1 MGTSKKITLDE
12 YATTLI
18 RLKARQL
25 IGQYGFSRSDREDL
39 EQELTLNL
47 LIRLSRFDP
56 SKGQPATFVR
66 MVVDRRVASLIR
78 ERKSLSRDYRRAR
91 HLLDEISDEIGDGSL
106 TEPAVDDQ
114 HERDLAMDMAE
125 ALDTLSDVQRSI
137 AESLRDAPLTE
148 VARKHHCS
156 REAMRRHAEQVR
168 RHLARRGL
176 DQYIAA
182 HQTDA
187 APRK

>member
-1 MGTSKKITLDE
+1 MGTSKQITLDE

-25 IGQYGFSRSDREDL
+25 IGKYGFTRSDREDL
-39 EQELTLNL
+39 EQELTLDL
-47 LIRLSRFDP
+47 LMRLGHFDA

-66 MVVDRRVASLIR
+66 LVVDRRVASLIR
-78 ERKSLSRDYRRAR
+78 ERKSLARDYRRAR
-91 HLLDEISDEIGDGSL
+91 HSLDELSDEIGDGNL

-114 HERDLAMDMAE
+114 HERDLAIDMAE

-137 AESLRDAPLTE
+137 AESLRDDPLTE
-148 VARKHHCS
+148 VAREHHCS
-156 REAMRRHAEQVR
+156 REAMRRHAEQIR

>member
-1 MGTSKKITLDE
+1 MGTSKQITLDE

-25 IGQYGFSRSDREDL
+25 IGKYGFTRSDREDL
-39 EQELTLNL
+39 EQELTLDL
-47 LIRLSRFDP
+47 LIRLGRFDP

-91 HLLDEISDEIGDGSL
+91 HSLDELSDEIGDGNL
-106 TEPAVDDQ
+106 TEPAIDNR
-114 HERDLAMDMAE
+114 HHCDLAIDMVE
-125 ALDTLSDVQRSI
+125 ALDTLSDDQCSI
-137 AESLRDAPLTE
+137 AESLRDDPLTE
-148 VARKHHCS
+148 VAREHHCS
-156 REAMRRHAEQVR
+156 REAMRRHAEQIR